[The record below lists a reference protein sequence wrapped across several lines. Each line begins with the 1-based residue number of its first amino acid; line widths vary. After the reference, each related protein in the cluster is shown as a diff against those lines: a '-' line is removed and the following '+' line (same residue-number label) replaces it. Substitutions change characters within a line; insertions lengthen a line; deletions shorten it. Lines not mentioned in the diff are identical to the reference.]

1 MTSKTPAPPAP
12 EETPSA
18 PEEAPSAPSA
28 PEPDHLSALDAE
40 PEEIENPAITLK
52 IDDRIKAF
60 VDRGAI
66 LTIQKPRKWFAVAL
80 PAEKIREVTRDA
92 KRYARETGRTFRV
105 KNTGEEGKL
114 VYRVTPQPEKREEKE
129 TG

>member
-1 MTSKTPAPPAP
+1 MTAKTPAPPAP
-12 EETPSA
+12 EQTIP
-18 PEEAPSAPSA
+18 A

-40 PEEIENPAITLK
+40 PEEIENPSVTHE

-60 VDRGAI
+60 VDRGAL
-66 LTIQKPRKWFAVAL
+66 LTVQKPRKWFAVTL
-80 PAEKIREVTRDA
+80 PAEKIREVARDA

-114 VYRVTPQPEKREEKE
+114 VYRVTPQPEKREEKG